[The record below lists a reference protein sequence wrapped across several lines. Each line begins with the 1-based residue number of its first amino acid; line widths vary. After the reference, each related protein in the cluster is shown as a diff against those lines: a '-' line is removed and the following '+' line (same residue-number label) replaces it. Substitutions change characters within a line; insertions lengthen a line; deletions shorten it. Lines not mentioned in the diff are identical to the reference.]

1 MYQYRKTD
9 IWPKIQKKTKR
20 PMIKIETI
28 SRHMAKNIEKD
39 KTTND

>member
-20 PMIKIETI
+20 PMIKIEII
-28 SRHMAKNIEKD
+28 SMTYGQKYRKRQSD
-39 KTTND
+39 Q